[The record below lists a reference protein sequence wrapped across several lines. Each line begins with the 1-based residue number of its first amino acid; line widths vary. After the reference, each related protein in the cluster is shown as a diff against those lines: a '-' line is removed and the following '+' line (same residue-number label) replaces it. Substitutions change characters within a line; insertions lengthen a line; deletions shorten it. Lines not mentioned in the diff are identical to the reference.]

1 MLTELR
7 VTRKGA
13 QIYQGKHEIADA
25 QSFARAC
32 SAAWNEIDA
41 ARIKSATSVGALFDD
56 LENINP
62 LDGIVMTWRSARD

>member
-7 VTRKGA
+7 VTKKGA
-13 QIYQGKHEIADA
+13 PIYQGKHEIADA

-32 SAAWNEIDA
+32 SAAWSEIEA

-62 LDGIVMTWRSARD
+62 LDDIVMTLHSARD